1 MYVVTNT
8 DLSPLVTYVVTN
20 TDLSPLVTCVLS
32 VVKAGYS
39 CSCAGDL
46 VHPYKLCTST
56 MNNLNM
62 YIYMG
67 LHELQV
73 ELWGSRT

>member
-1 MYVVTNT
+1 MAIIMLTVLIPSGGLHYI
-8 DLSPLVTYVVTN
+8 
-20 TDLSPLVTCVLS
+20 LS

-62 YIYMG
+62 YICMG

-73 ELWGSRT
+73 EVWGSRT

>member
-1 MYVVTNT
+1 MK
-8 DLSPLVTYVVTN
+8 
-20 TDLSPLVTCVLS
+20 CVHFEVELLS

-46 VHPYKLCTST
+46 VHPYKLYICTST